1 MGPSC
6 LKIVI
11 YIENYPQKSK
21 TTLALTL
28 TRCVLRTLLEQGLH
42 ARVRGLRQLDH
53 LGT

>member
-1 MGPSC
+1 MLRALLEQG
-6 LKIVI
+6 LG
-11 YIENYPQKSK
+11 
-21 TTLALTL
+21 TLALALALALTL